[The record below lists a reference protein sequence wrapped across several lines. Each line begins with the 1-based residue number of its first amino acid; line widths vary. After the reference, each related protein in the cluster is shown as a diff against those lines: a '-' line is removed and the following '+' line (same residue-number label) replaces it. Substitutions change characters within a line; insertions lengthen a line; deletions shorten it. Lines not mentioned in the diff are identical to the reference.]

1 MSDQDPYAQRSTEVA
16 SQARGAS
23 IVTPSDSTDLTV
35 DAKALYIGTGGDIT
49 VTPINN
55 VDGTS
60 ILFANHPVGY
70 LRVQVKR
77 VWATGTAADNIVA
90 LTA

>member
-1 MSDQDPYAQRSTEVA
+1 MSDKDPYAQRSTEVA
-16 SQARGAS
+16 SQARGAAT
-23 IVTPSDSTDLTV
+23 IVPDDDNDLVV

-55 VDGTS
+55 ADNDP

-77 VWATGTAADNIVA
+77 VWATGTDADDIVA
-90 LTA
+90 LLA